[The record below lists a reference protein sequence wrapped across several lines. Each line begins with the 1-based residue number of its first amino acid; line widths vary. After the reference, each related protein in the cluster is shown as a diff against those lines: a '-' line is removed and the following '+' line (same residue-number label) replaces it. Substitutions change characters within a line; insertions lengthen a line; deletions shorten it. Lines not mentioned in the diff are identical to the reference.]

1 MEITVNGTPRTL
13 AAPTTV
19 AALLEELQVDADT
32 GIAVLLNGDVIRRA
46 AWAQTTVPPAAEVE
60 IVRPTV
66 GG

>member
-32 GIAVLLNGDVIRRA
+32 GIAVLLNGDVI
-46 AWAQTTVPPAAEVE
+46 
-60 IVRPTV
+60 
-66 GG
+66 